1 MSEYRIG
8 LEVLHNGDYYFIS
21 QIITWLGNDKKI
33 FRLRR
38 YDHKKRK
45 EIIIDVAEKNI
56 NIKIPKKKKPILGIT
71 RASIYDLL
79 ESDQNV

>member
-1 MSEYRIG
+1 MSDYKTG
-8 LEVLHNGDYYFIS
+8 LEVLHNGEYYVIS
-21 QIITWLGNDKKI
+21 QIITWLGHNKRI

-38 YDHKKRK
+38 YDHKKCK

-56 NIKIPKKKKPILGIT
+56 NKKIPKKKKPIIVVT
-71 RASIYDLL
+71 RTSIYDLL